1 LTTATLAAG
10 TPVNRSDSVAAASI
24 CDICAGVSGA
34 ACRAMGAR
42 QSRAAASF
50 IVIFSNKSPRKRKV
64 FFFEKKKQKTLQM
77 CVRGIGPRAPIGNSL
92 FASFSSEKEDSS
104 LS

>member
-1 LTTATLAAG
+1 
-10 TPVNRSDSVAAASI
+10 
-24 CDICAGVSGA
+24 
-34 ACRAMGAR
+34 
-42 QSRAAASF
+42 
-50 IVIFSNKSPRKRKV
+50 VIFSNKSPRKRKV